1 MVCTYCNDFLELYLQ
16 EMTEQPFL
24 TRKIKLFS
32 TLSKNHI
39 KLELSQTNQN
49 NKIYNSKNCN
59 RINFIHTKLK
69 FHTKNC

>member
-1 MVCTYCNDFLELYLQ
+1 MDFRAIFFQ
-16 EMTEQPFL
+16 EMTEQLFL

-32 TLSKNHI
+32 ILSKNHI
-39 KLELSQTNQN
+39 KSKLSQANQN

-69 FHTKNC
+69 FHTKN

>member
-1 MVCTYCNDFLELYLQ
+1 MYCKLFLELYFQ

-32 TLSKNHI
+32 ILSKIHI
-39 KLELSQTNQN
+39 KSKLSQTNQN

-59 RINFIHTKLK
+59 RIIFKHKILK
-69 FHTKNC
+69 FHNKN